1 MNLDEKNFYCAK
13 NVRKRSRVVICVSIA
28 TNTRERM
35 SVSMVSGM
43 VAWQLMHDVSRDF
56 ELGMECVL
64 S

>member
-1 MNLDEKNFYCAK
+1 MKSSK
-13 NVRKRSRVVICVSIA
+13 VVACVFVG

-35 SVSMVSGM
+35 RMSRIFGM
-43 VAWQLMHDVSRDF
+43 VVRKLMYDVFRDF

>member
-1 MNLDEKNFYCAK
+1 MS
-13 NVRKRSRVVICVSIA
+13 RKSPELLHVFLIG

-35 SVSMVSGM
+35 SVSRIFGM
-43 VAWQLMHDVSRDF
+43 VVWQLMYDVSRDF